1 MFARPMPRAPWPRES
16 TAHLRIRFPEGER
29 PHIFWV
35 STWTNGPDTRSRY
48 KVLSKRREDASIE
61 VVVIE
66 EQGKRSRRCIARE
79 DIPAN
84 APAGWLS
91 RWVSELGSSL
101 GIDFQ
106 RFDLRSIESETEWQE
121 TARRLGWTLG
131 GKQGRSQH

>member
-1 MFARPMPRAPWPRES
+1 MFARPMPRAPRPRES

-29 PHIFWV
+29 PHLFWI
-35 STWTNGPDTRSRY
+35 STWTNSPDVRARY

-66 EQGKRSRRCIARE
+66 EQGRRGRWCIARE
-79 DIPAN
+79 DIAAN
-84 APAGWLS
+84 VPSGWLS

-106 RFDLRSIESETEWQE
+106 RFDLRSIESEAEWQE
-121 TARRLGWTLG
+121 MARRLGWTPVG
-131 GKQGRSQH
+131 EKGPGHG